1 MDSNE
6 LEQKNEINR
15 IGKLFRRQLACPLFG
30 IEKTFEE
37 YELWK
42 SAEGASCTEDG
53 KTIKMGYERALTQLN
68 ERLPFEEKLE
78 SAQNQ
83 TEQFD
88 IYKAYLK
95 KEKQIGDPAR
105 VTVLYERAITDV
117 CLESTLWLDYLDYL
131 ENHLK
136 INDIAEK
143 AYARAVRNVP
153 WCSKIW
159 QNWMRFYEKI
169 NKPLSDLQKL
179 IENALA
185 VGFNSYEEYKNLWLT
200 YLEYLRRKL
209 DDRSV
214 DEKKQ
219 LEILRKNFNKA
230 CEHLETF
237 EGDPT
242 CEIKQFWARTEAIHG
257 NNMEETRRLW
267 AEILSR
273 KCHSESAA
281 SWLEYISIER

>member
-1 MDSNE
+1 M
-6 LEQKNEINR
+6 
-15 IGKLFRRQLACPLFG
+15 ACPLFG

-37 YELWK
+37 YEVWK
-42 SAEGASCTEDG
+42 SSEGASCTEDEN
-53 KTIKMGYERALTQLN
+53 TIKMGYERALAQIN

-83 TEQFD
+83 AEQYD
-88 IYKAYLK
+88 VYKAYLL

-117 CLESTLWLDYLDYL
+117 CLESALWLDYLDYL

-136 INDIAEK
+136 IDEIIDK

-153 WCSKIW
+153 WCGKIW
-159 QNWMRFYEKI
+159 QNWMRFYEKK
-169 NKPLSDLQKL
+169 NKSLLDLQKI

-185 VGFNSYEEYKNLWLT
+185 AGLSTSEEYKSVWLT

-209 DDRSV
+209 DDRSE

-219 LEILRKNFNKA
+219 LEILRKNFNRA

-257 NNMEETRRLW
+257 NNMEEARRLW
-267 AEILSR
+267 AEIMTV
-273 KCHSESAA
+273 KYHSESAA
-281 SWLEYISIER
+281 SWLEYISLERYLLTYF